1 MEAKLQEIYQ
11 VLLHHFG
18 PRNWWPAD
26 NAFEMIVG
34 AVLTQNTAWKNVE
47 KAIKNLKAYGP
58 VTPENLKGLSEAA
71 LREAIRPAGYY
82 NQKTKRLKN
91 VLEVL
96 FDQYE
101 GCLEHFFA
109 LPTETLRERLL
120 AISGIGPETADS
132 ILLYGAS
139 RPIFVIDT
147 YTVRILS
154 RHGLMEEEVSYFEAQ
169 ERIMDNLP
177 ADEVLFNEFHALFV
191 ALGKDYCRPRPRCE
205 GCPLEHFS

>member
-1 MEAKLQEIYQ
+1 MLSE
-11 VLLHHFG
+11 HFG

-47 KAIKNLKAYGP
+47 KAITNLKAFGP
-58 VTPENLKGLSEAA
+58 VTPENLKSLSEST
-71 LREAIRPAGYY
+71 LKEAVRPAGYY
-82 NQKTKRLKN
+82 NQKTRRLQYF
-91 VLEVL
+91 LEVL
-96 FDQYE
+96 FEQYE
-101 GCLEHFFA
+101 GSLELLFA
-109 LPTETLRERLL
+109 LPTEILRERLL

-132 ILLYGAS
+132 ILLYGAA

-147 YTVRILS
+147 YTIRILS
-154 RHGLMEEEVSYFEAQ
+154 RHDLIEEEISYVEAQ

-177 ADEVLFNEFHALFV
+177 EDETLFNEFHALFV

-205 GCPLEHFS
+205 GCPLEHF